1 VLDQA
6 ACVEGTLPAGCEMN
20 KYRIIFDSR
29 NAMVITAYTAEQAE
43 REAKFMVWK
52 HTGKWPEVQRVED
65 AEHE

>member
-6 ACVEGTLPAGCEMN
+6 TRVEGTLQEGSEVN

-65 AEHE
+65 AE